1 MQVRLANLESFFGVD
16 FDNKTALM
24 GISLKH
30 KGLFIPESKRT
41 YGGAKVQQ
49 LFLLEEDKEE
59 SKAVSI
65 DYEDLIENASIVK
78 IKKTV
83 QYYNEDDSI
92 YCSKVEYELVRNE
105 DKLKRSRSQAAY
117 DYLRNSAKGTPVE
130 PYINAILEHY
140 APQISLWLLGS
151 KDVLLNAINNE
162 SDATIIAYLNLTIAA
177 NGKKVKDAVFEQVNG
192 VEFSPT
198 NS

>member
-1 MQVRLANLESFFGVD
+1 MTIRLAQLESFLGVD
-16 FDNKTALM
+16 FYNKALLM
-24 GISLKH
+24 GIPLKY
-30 KGLFIPESKRT
+30 KGLFVPQPKRT

-49 LFLLEEDKEE
+49 LFLLQEGNEN

-65 DYEDLIENASIVK
+65 NYEDVLKDGSIVK

-117 DYLRNSAKGTPVE
+117 DYLRNSSKGTPVE
-130 PYINAILEHY
+130 PFVNAILEHY
-140 APQISLWLLGS
+140 ASQISLWLLGS
-151 KDVLLNAINNE
+151 KNALLDAIDKE
-162 SDATIIAYLNLTIAA
+162 TDAKMIGYLNLVVNLAS
-177 NGKKVKDAVFEQVNG
+177 GKKVKDTIFEQVNG
-192 VEFSPT
+192 MAL
-198 NS
+198 NSN